1 MDHTIVQLVQ
11 CTTFIA
17 SNRTGETETEDV
29 VLVERKGKIEPG
41 ESDSWH
47 DTALKIPPLPPSDL
61 PQCNNIKI
69 DYVIEVGQ

>member
-1 MDHTIVQLVQ
+1 MAGTSVTLVQ
-11 CTTFIA
+11 RTTFLA
-17 SNRTGETETEDV
+17 RYNESKTQDD
-29 VLVERKGKIEPG
+29 VLVVRKGKIEPG

-69 DYVIEVGQ
+69 DYILEVGQ